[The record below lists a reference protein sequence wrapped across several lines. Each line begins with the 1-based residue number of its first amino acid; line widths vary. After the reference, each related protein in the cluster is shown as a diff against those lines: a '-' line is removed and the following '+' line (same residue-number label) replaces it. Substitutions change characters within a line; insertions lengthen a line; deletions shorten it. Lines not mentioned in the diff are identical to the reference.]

1 MVQIIERKP
10 IERKPNELTTIPLFR
25 NLFPR
30 DEAMIEKIADHM
42 KANGYDDSQPI
53 ICWERA
59 GENGLLAH
67 VVVDGHTRLA
77 AARRANLDNV
87 KIMFKDFADDDEA
100 LQYAIHNQR
109 DRRNITDADL
119 FKCIEAVDQLKKKGG
134 DKKSEKSKAS
144 SGAIEQ
150 GKSSK
155 ATAKIVGT
163 SPRKVEKVRRIL
175 KKANRETVEAVKSGK
190 KSINAACQE
199 TNTVP
204 ERITEHDPDL
214 FPFLDEFI
222 MKIVALPFI
231 KNSVNLSVISS
242 VKLKGA
248 KRKARCEAEP
258 PRALTPEEQENWA
271 LYFKARRAEW
281 VCNLLCGHLQDLLPP
296 EVNIEEE

>member
-204 ERITEHDPDL
+204 ERITEQDSIP
-214 FPFLDEFI
+214 
-222 MKIVALPFI
+222 
-231 KNSVNLSVISS
+231 
-242 VKLKGA
+242 
-248 KRKARCEAEP
+248 
-258 PRALTPEEQENWA
+258 Q
-271 LYFKARRAEW
+271 
-281 VCNLLCGHLQDLLPP
+281 LQDIWKKATMKERTRFINWIHSRYAKSTPRLDPHGILEKIKPHLDDLKEMGNRP
-296 EVNIEEE
+296 LGSHNIVPGKIYELAYMIEKAIKEEIK